1 MSGKPDRIFASP
13 ELNLVLP
20 CKGLT
25 PGNAQAINRLFLF
38 QIDDHPLRMQRIAFS
53 CKFLSKVRTAFPKRI
68 GIAIHQHG
76 ITALC
81 TAIARDAAAWQ
92 HIAIGIADFITK
104 SCVTCEVVFAARIAP
119 TAFGIPIPCL
129 DREFCI
135 LTISDRPPSR
145 RCYLIQNFFG
155 KGLVDSD
162 HRNVVHASAQCF
174 QWNNMVKSV
183 LRSDIDVHRLPLKH
197 TYAAN
202 EYTGQTGEDRLGHRG
217 IAFGFLRT
225 DCRPKS

>member
-81 TAIARDAAAWQ
+81 TAIA
-92 HIAIGIADFITK
+92 
-104 SCVTCEVVFAARIAP
+104 
-119 TAFGIPIPCL
+119 
-129 DREFCI
+129 
-135 LTISDRPPSR
+135 
-145 RCYLIQNFFG
+145 
-155 KGLVDSD
+155 
-162 HRNVVHASAQCF
+162 
-174 QWNNMVKSV
+174 
-183 LRSDIDVHRLPLKH
+183 
-197 TYAAN
+197 
-202 EYTGQTGEDRLGHRG
+202 
-217 IAFGFLRT
+217 
-225 DCRPKS
+225 